1 VLTLDQNNSQV
12 RPGMTA
18 TATVIIK
25 QASGVTV
32 SNQALSGSGTNATV
46 QLLKNGKAVTQN
58 VVVGLRGSSRSQ
70 IVSGLKAG
78 DQLQVTITLP
88 SLGGTS
94 TSSSSSATSSATSG
108 AAGVAGFGG
117 AAGGFAGGG
126 GFAARFGGG

>member
-1 VLTLDQNNSQV
+1 MS
-12 RPGMTA
+12 A

-32 SNQALSGSGTNATV
+32 SNEALSGSGTNATV

-70 IVSGLKAG
+70 IISGLKAG

-88 SLGGTS
+88 ALGGTS
-94 TSSSSSATSSATSG
+94 TSSSSSSSTSG
-108 AAGVAGFGG
+108 GAVGAGGFPGG
-117 AAGGFAGGG
+117 AAGFTGAG